1 MVAQDE
7 DNYKEAIDS
16 AFKVFAPR
24 GISKYTI

>member
-16 AFKVFAPR
+16 AFKVFAPQ
-24 GISKYTI
+24 GISK